1 MDGRSPRPRRT
12 LHDPLGWRAARER
25 VELEIEHHLLEATD
39 ALIEA
44 GLDPGEARREAE
56 RRFGSRRRHRDAL
69 VRLNRRGEVV
79 HVGIEAMA
87 RLWRDVRVAARGLA
101 RNPRFAVGVLLTFAL
116 GIGVNGAMFAV
127 TDRLILR
134 PPPHVERPEEVHRV
148 LFERRNAATGE
159 VAPMDGFSYGDL
171 EDLRGLPGVSGA
183 GGWSGPREQTVGF
196 GPEAARAEVAGASH
210 DLFATLGVQPA
221 VGRFFTPDEDALHAT
236 PVAVLGWDRW
246 QSAHG
251 GSPDVLGTTIDLDG
265 VAHTV
270 IGVAPRGF
278 TGVELARVDVWLPLV
293 PYGVMVWQTDA
304 FVESRGFYWMSAVA
318 RVPEQESLPALEERA
333 TVVHRA
339 ARAEA
344 TDGRADADTRVVT
357 APLIRARGPL
367 ASDEAKVATWL
378 LGVTMLV
385 LLIAC
390 ANVANLL
397 FARAEQRRR
406 EQAVRRSLGIS
417 KLGLLRAVLLEALLL
432 SAAGGVLALVV
443 AREGAVVIQ
452 RLLIPGAD
460 GLGEASTGPLVLVVG
475 ALALFA
481 ALASGLGPALR
492 ASRTDLADELRN
504 GGLDGSRRRARVR
517 DGLAVAQVALSVVL
531 LVGAGL
537 FLRSLHEVRTLDLGI
552 DTDRLLTATFEI
564 PGATP
569 TPMSPPAAA
578 GARTTAVLEEAAAI
592 ARRTPGVA
600 SASLSLVPWGWA
612 FSERVRVPGLDSIP
626 VLPGGG
632 PEWAGV
638 DEHYFATMGLEVL
651 RGRGLEAS
659 DRMDGANVAVVNE
672 TMARVI
678 WPGQD
683 AVGQCLMRSG
693 DADAPCTTIVGVV
706 EDASRGQLVDDA
718 FMMYY
723 VPLTSASL
731 PRVLY
736 VRAEGAA
743 ETLAPR
749 LSETLRSFSP
759 DVRWAEV
766 RTLRE
771 ALDPQARAWS
781 LGATLFTA
789 FGALALLV
797 AAVGLYSLL
806 AFDVADRRRDL
817 AIRSVLGADRGRLLA
832 GVVRRGTT
840 LTLAGVTLGVGLAVW
855 LAPRVEGLLF
865 EVAARDPAVLAAA
878 GLVLLAAGTLASWVP
893 GRRATR
899 VDPMTVL
906 RGD

>member
-1 MDGRSPRPRRT
+1 REAIDTPRRAADLALNRSGQGGSGDGTDGAAAGHARAPRAQVARGRRRHARLRDPRVDAPHDERGAPRGGRGALPRAPPDETARVALGRVGRLREGPSRPLLRPHREGAAGARGRGGALAALRRGRGAHHGRAARLTMDGRFPRPRRT

-25 VELEIEHHLLEATD
+25 VELEIEHHLLEVTD

-127 TDRLILR
+127 TYRLLLR

-159 VAPMDGFSYGDL
+159 VTPTDGFSYGDL

-221 VGRFFTPDEDALHAT
+221 VGRFFAPDEDALHAT

-251 GSPDVLGTTIDLDG
+251 GSPDVLGTTLDLDG
-265 VAHTV
+265 VAHTL

-406 EQAVRRSLGIS
+406 EQAVRRSLGLS
-417 KLGLLRAVLLEALLL
+417 KLGLLRVALL
-432 SAAGGVLALVV
+432 
-443 AREGAVVIQ
+443 
-452 RLLIPGAD
+452 
-460 GLGEASTGPLVLVVG
+460 
-475 ALALFA
+475 
-481 ALASGLGPALR
+481 
-492 ASRTDLADELRN
+492 
-504 GGLDGSRRRARVR
+504 
-517 DGLAVAQVALSVVL
+517 
-531 LVGAGL
+531 
-537 FLRSLHEVRTLDLGI
+537 
-552 DTDRLLTATFEI
+552 
-564 PGATP
+564 
-569 TPMSPPAAA
+569 
-578 GARTTAVLEEAAAI
+578 
-592 ARRTPGVA
+592 
-600 SASLSLVPWGWA
+600 
-612 FSERVRVPGLDSIP
+612 
-626 VLPGGG
+626 
-632 PEWAGV
+632 
-638 DEHYFATMGLEVL
+638 
-651 RGRGLEAS
+651 
-659 DRMDGANVAVVNE
+659 
-672 TMARVI
+672 
-678 WPGQD
+678 
-683 AVGQCLMRSG
+683 
-693 DADAPCTTIVGVV
+693 
-706 EDASRGQLVDDA
+706 
-718 FMMYY
+718 
-723 VPLTSASL
+723 
-731 PRVLY
+731 
-736 VRAEGAA
+736 
-743 ETLAPR
+743 
-749 LSETLRSFSP
+749 
-759 DVRWAEV
+759 
-766 RTLRE
+766 
-771 ALDPQARAWS
+771 
-781 LGATLFTA
+781 
-789 FGALALLV
+789 
-797 AAVGLYSLL
+797 
-806 AFDVADRRRDL
+806 
-817 AIRSVLGADRGRLLA
+817 
-832 GVVRRGTT
+832 
-840 LTLAGVTLGVGLAVW
+840 
-855 LAPRVEGLLF
+855 
-865 EVAARDPAVLAAA
+865 
-878 GLVLLAAGTLASWVP
+878 
-893 GRRATR
+893 
-899 VDPMTVL
+899 
-906 RGD
+906 